1 MALGSVEIRLATK
14 ADLAAIVGLHAADI
28 LGGHG
33 DVWSAQT
40 RPLYEQVFEEIEA
53 HPDHHLY
60 VACLAGQ
67 VVGTFMLSRLPGLT
81 GLGRPHVELRSVQV
95 DQTRRSMGI
104 GAQLVSYAEQEAQ
117 RMGAASLDLTS
128 NMKRVDA
135 HRFYERLGFA
145 KSHAG
150 FKKKFV

>member
-1 MALGSVEIRLATK
+1 MTAQPFTIRLAHRD
-14 ADLAAIVGLHAADI
+14 DLPAIVGLHTADG

-33 DVWSAQT
+33 DVWHVETQ
-40 RPLYEQVFEEIEA
+40 PFYEAAFTEIAA

-60 VACLAGQ
+60 VAEAEGAI
-67 VVGTFMLSRLPGLT
+67 VGTFMLSRLPGLT
-81 GLGRPHVELRSVQV
+81 GRGRPHVELRSVQV
-95 DQTRRSMGI
+95 DQRKRSMGI
-104 GAQLVSYAEQEAQ
+104 GALMVAYAEQEAQ
-117 RMGAASLDLTS
+117 RMGAVALELTS
-128 NMKRVDA
+128 NLKRVDA

>member
-1 MALGSVEIRLATK
+1 MTTEALTLRLAK
-14 ADLAAIVGLHAADI
+14 RDDLPALVGLHAADG

-33 DVWSAQT
+33 DVWNAETQ
-40 RPLYEQVFEEIEA
+40 PLYEAAFAEIAA

-60 VACLAGQ
+60 VALSGGQ

-81 GLGRPHVELRSVQV
+81 GRGIPHVELRSVQV
-95 DQTRRSMGI
+95 DQTKRSMGI
-104 GAQLVSYAEQEAQ
+104 GAFMVAFAEQEAQ
-117 RMGAASLDLTS
+117 RMGAAGLELTS
-128 NMKRVDA
+128 NLKRVDA

-150 FKKKFV
+150 FKKKFI

>member
-1 MALGSVEIRLATK
+1 MAQRPVTIRLATRD
-14 ADLAAIVGLHAADI
+14 DLPALVGLHAADG

-33 DVWSAQT
+33 DLWTPETQG
-40 RPLYEQVFEEIEA
+40 LYEAAFTEIDG

-60 VACLAGQ
+60 VAEAEGE
-67 VVGTFMLSRLPGLT
+67 VIATFMLSRLPGLT
-81 GLGRPHVELRSVQV
+81 GRGKPHVELRSVQV
-95 DQTRRSMGI
+95 DQSKRSMGI
-104 GAQLVSYAEQEAQ
+104 GALLVAYAEQEAQ
-117 RMGAASLDLTS
+117 RMGASALELTS
-128 NMKRVDA
+128 NLKRVDA

>member
-1 MALGSVEIRLATK
+1 MTQMPITIRLATRD
-14 ADLAAIVGLHAADI
+14 DLPALVGLHAADG

-33 DVWSAQT
+33 DVWSPETQG
-40 RPLYEQVFEEIEA
+40 LYEKAFAEIDA

-60 VACLAGQ
+60 VAEAGGE
-67 VVGTFMLSRLPGLT
+67 VVGTFMLSRLPGIT
-81 GLGRPHVELRSVQV
+81 GRGKPHVELRSVQV
-95 DQTRRSMGI
+95 DQTKRSMGI
-104 GAQLVSYAEQEAQ
+104 GALLVAYAEEEAQ
-117 RMGAASLDLTS
+117 RMGASALELTS
-128 NMKRVDA
+128 NLKRVDA